1 MHKVLYGNGIS
12 ENLLHYKLSLMKE
25 ILYQASVEKC
35 CGLVLFHSASPLP
48 QIVCLDMFFF
58 HVQVFLL
65 ALHLFLH
72 RFISIS

>member
-1 MHKVLYGNGIS
+1 MHIVGQNSSWFLQSITNIIEEISMHKVLYGNGIS

-48 QIVCLDMFFF
+48 
-58 HVQVFLL
+58 
-65 ALHLFLH
+65 
-72 RFISIS
+72 